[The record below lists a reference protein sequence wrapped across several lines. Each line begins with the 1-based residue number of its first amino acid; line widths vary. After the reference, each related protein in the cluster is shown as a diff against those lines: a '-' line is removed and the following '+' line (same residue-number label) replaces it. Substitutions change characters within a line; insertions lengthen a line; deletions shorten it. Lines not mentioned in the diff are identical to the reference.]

1 MTTGSPGSEVN
12 ILLLATFGLE
22 IVEAG
27 GALALNAARGGRSEV
42 AVLLARPESRPQIER
57 AAAILSTGVRFLDG
71 RYGEIEPSVDLKR
84 RIVTVVREVRPDIV
98 ITQDPE
104 PSFADLDPDRRPA
117 MILYLE
123 ALALAGRDWMVAE
136 CGGHAPHTVRTIFYL
151 RPQRPNCVVDVAPV
165 WERMKQALAELGGQ
179 MAFSGQ
185 TFRQTLGEGLEH
197 LVPGSASM
205 DDRALGLAAHVEL
218 ERAILLSH
226 GIAHHGRFVLAE
238 PYRREGPFHL
248 QTLVI

>member
-1 MTTGSPGSEVN
+1 MTTASGNGVT

-27 GALALNAARGGRSEV
+27 GALALNAARGGGGG
-42 AVLLARPESRPQIER
+42 AAARPCRPG
-57 AAAILSTGVRFLDG
+57 T
-71 RYGEIEPSVDLKR
+71 
-84 RIVTVVREVRPDIV
+84 RPHG
-98 ITQDPE
+98 
-104 PSFADLDPDRRPA
+104 AR
-117 MILYLE
+117 
-123 ALALAGRDWMVAE
+123 G
-136 CGGHAPHTVRTIFYL
+136 
-151 RPQRPNCVVDVAPV
+151 

-185 TFRQTLGEGLEH
+185 TFRQTSGEGLEH

-226 GIAHHGRFVLAE
+226 GIAPRCTSV
-238 PYRREGPFHL
+238 PP
-248 QTLVI
+248 

>member
-1 MTTGSPGSEVN
+1 MTTQSGDAVTV
-12 ILLLATFGLE
+12 LLLATFGLE

-27 GALALNAARGGRSEV
+27 GALALNAAQGGRSEA

-57 AAAILSTGVRFLDG
+57 AAAILSTGLRFLDG

-84 RIVTVVREVRPDIV
+84 RIVTVVRDLGPQIV

-104 PSFADLDPDRRPA
+104 HSFADLDPDRRPA

-136 CGGHAPHTVRTIFYL
+136 CGGHAPHAVRTLYYL
-151 RPQRPNCVVDVAPV
+151 RPRQPNCVVNVAPV
-165 WERMKQALAELGGQ
+165 WDQMKQALAELGGQ
-179 MAFSGQ
+179 LAFSGQ